1 MVANSRASVSPPSVT
16 IASRPKRS
24 RVESRVDRDDESHPS
39 ANVLCARGPPG
50 CTPIVNDGRK
60 CPCCKAADTDIDPAD
75 PDVTRVWGR
84 GIWLKN
90 GKKQMDECWY
100 CNRMFE
106 SHYRGKDAPKF
117 PTKQL
122 FLEALGKDLQL
133 HDKAM
138 KICKML
144 EEKCR
149 EMGGALVAKVR
160 SNWNAAEM
168 LVLLPHDDTMR
179 SSFEDDDGRLAIPW
193 PEYERLLKDASPEVV
208 GKAMEKMEVDGK
220 VYAVFEASGR
230 KRMKAPHINDVIQ
243 RKRIADNQLT
253 IGGDSDLTEMQRAL
267 YNSVQPSAAVHA
279 TARVPGG
286 APALPALPV
295 AVPLTNAVPAVST
308 EDAENEEAAPATPSK
323 KRRAPAREKKRCSC
337 WSC

>member
-1 MVANSRASVSPPSVT
+1 M
-16 IASRPKRS
+16 
-24 RVESRVDRDDESHPS
+24 
-39 ANVLCARGPPG
+39 
-50 CTPIVNDGRK
+50 NDGRK
-60 CPCCKAADTDIDPAD
+60 CPCCKGADTDIDPAD
-75 PDVTRVWGR
+75 PNMTRAWGR
-84 GIWLKN
+84 GVRAKN
-90 GKKQMDECWY
+90 GKNQMDECWY
-100 CNRMFE
+100 CNRMYE
-106 SHYRGKDAPKF
+106 SHYRGKVAPKF

-144 EEKCR
+144 DEKCR
-149 EMGGALVAKVR
+149 EMGGTLLAIVR
-160 SNWNAAEM
+160 FDWNAAEK
-168 LVLLPHDDTMR
+168 LLLLLHDDTMR
-179 SSFEDDDGRLAIPW
+179 SSFEDDDSRLAIPW

-208 GKAMEKMEVDGK
+208 GKAMERMEVDGI

-230 KRMKAPHINDVIQ
+230 KRIKSAHINDVIQ

-323 KRRAPAREKKRCSC
+323 KRRAPARKPAGKGVPAGPAKSPTSRVIKKSPIQKKKKADPKLKGVKKDARYATLSP
-337 WSC
+337 